1 MKKVFIYL
9 IAVFVSASA
18 YAATPTNTPT
28 PSYTPTNTPTV
39 TPTFTP
45 TPYAIYN
52 PRYVRNYA
60 QPKEFLQDDGI
71 TSLGASVV
79 TGPTAYLLQKVSQ
92 TAAALGTNTAK
103 VRINWT
109 VPADFAKFNSR
120 GMGYLQPYLVCLHST
135 TNTAV
140 PIVVDITRSGFNTLT
155 YTTTDTQ
162 TYSGTYQTITART
175 SQALVNNT
183 WSRVPLILPPGLTQT
198 AIVAGDQLSMTIE
211 RQTTV
216 ATGILQVLRVEWEYQ
231 NVDYLKP

>member
-9 IAVFVSASA
+9 VALFVSASA
-18 YAATPTNTPT
+18 YAATPTNTN
-28 PSYTPTNTPTV
+28 TPTNTPTV

-45 TPYAIYN
+45 TEVAIYN
-52 PRYVRNYA
+52 PRYVRNYS
-60 QPKEFLQDDGI
+60 QPNTFLQADGI
-71 TSLGASVV
+71 TALGTSVV
-79 TGPTAYLLQKVSQ
+79 TGPTAYLLQKTSQ

-109 VPADFAKFNSR
+109 VPADFAPFNNK
-120 GMGYLQPYLVCLHST
+120 GKGYLQPFLVCLHSV

-140 PIVVDITRSGFNTLT
+140 PIVVDISRVGFNSLSYSASNT
-155 YTTTDTQ
+155 

-175 SQALVNNT
+175 SQPLVNNL
-183 WSRVPLILPPGLTQT
+183 WSRVPLALPAGLTLT
-198 AIVAGDQLSMTIE
+198 AIVPGDQLSMTIE

-216 ATGILQVLRVEWEYQ
+216 AAGVLQILRVEWAYQ